1 MFPDVSDNH
10 IYRTE
15 IENLAGVQV
24 INGNPNG
31 TFQPEEP
38 VNRAAMLKML
48 YKASGRIPDLSNV
61 DCFPDVLKGVWFEA
75 FVCDAEANRFVQG
88 YSDGT
93 FRPQNNVTRAEAI
106 KLTMLIL
113 DIEVPE
119 LTSINREVLKFVDIS
134 TAAWYT
140 KYLSAAFTKGVL
152 PIIGQGGAR
161 YYPDWPL
168 LRGEAAAYIYNALNL
183 KLVEDR
189 KDVEEEM
196 QEEGQASSSNAIY
209 QPEGT
214 ASSQQSSRAL
224 ARQLTTTFP
233 FTDSQ
238 KFEDKA
244 SIAYQF
250 SLTSATVMHA
260 HVALKQGQA
269 GKISCRLYKLADD
282 GFSEEYYLGYQEEQ
296 NCYLLTALTAG
307 NYQLQ
312 LEPTTPNTEFT
323 IVTKVS
329 TGDGNDGFSQAR
341 GIERGNLRT
350 EVLSGGDY
358 EDWFKFTVTR
368 EDEMTL
374 KIVSSSKLRC
384 LVYPGSKVD
393 LFGFSGPQ
401 CGETY
406 LYPVGTYI
414 VGIGHASPGAAK
426 QTYTIQ
432 LK

>member
-1 MFPDVSDNH
+1 MFPDVPDSH

-31 TFQPEEP
+31 TFQPDEP

-61 DCFPDVLKGVWFEA
+61 DCFPDVPKGAWFESY
-75 FVCDAEANRFVQG
+75 VCDAEANRFVQG

-119 LTSINREVLKFVDIS
+119 MTSINRDVLKFVDIS

-152 PIIGQGGAR
+152 PIVGQSGAR
-161 YYPDWPL
+161 FYPDWPL
-168 LRGEAAAYIYNALNL
+168 LRGEAAAYIYNGLNL

-189 KDVEEEM
+189 EDVEEQM
-196 QEEGQASSSNAIY
+196 QEGQASSAAAIH

-214 ASSQQSSRAL
+214 TSSQQSSRAL
-224 ARQLTTTFP
+224 ARELNTTFP
-233 FTDSQ
+233 FTDAQ

-244 SIAYQF
+244 SVAYRF
-250 SLTSATVMHA
+250 TLTSSTVLDATVS
-260 HVALKQGQA
+260 LKQGQA
-269 GKISCRLYKLADD
+269 GKISCRLYKLAEN

-296 NCYLLTALTAG
+296 SCYLLTTLTAG

-323 IVTKVS
+323 IVTKAGA
-329 TGDGNDGFSQAR
+329 GDGNDGFSQAR
-341 GIERGNLRT
+341 GIMRGNLRT

-358 EDWFKFTVTR
+358 EDWFSFTVTR
-368 EDEMTL
+368 EAEMVL
-374 KIVSSSKLRC
+374 SIVSSTKLRC
-384 LVYPGSKVD
+384 LIYPASKID
-393 LFGFSGPQ
+393 LFGFAGPV
-401 CGETY
+401 CGAMY

-414 VGIGHASPGAAK
+414 VGIGHAEPKAAK